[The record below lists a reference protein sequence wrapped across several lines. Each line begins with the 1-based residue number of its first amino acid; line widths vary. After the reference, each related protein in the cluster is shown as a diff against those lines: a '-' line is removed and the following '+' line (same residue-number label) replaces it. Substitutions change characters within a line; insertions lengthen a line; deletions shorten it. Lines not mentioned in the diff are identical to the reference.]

1 MRSLTQCRPRR
12 TAAAAS
18 ATINAIAH
26 GHRISALDASF
37 LHLEKAGARLHVA
50 SVTVFDGPAPPY
62 DELRELIESRL
73 HLVPR
78 FRQRLAHV
86 PLHQGR
92 PVWVDDPHF
101 NLRYHLRHA
110 GLPAPGSEEQLKN
123 LAGRLFAQRLDRTK
137 PLWELW
143 LVDGLRAPADGG
155 AARGPRV
162 ERFALVAKS
171 HHALVDGIEAVDITT
186 VLFDTDPTAA
196 PATPTPPARWTPRP
210 LPSSAQLLTD
220 ALFERAT
227 RPGELARTARAMTRT
242 PRRLLQ
248 GARDGLQSTGALG
261 FAGMRPAPPTP
272 LNVKVGP
279 HRRYTWVDAELAE
292 LQRVKASLGGT
303 VNDAVL
309 AVVAGA
315 LGRFLRHRG
324 VDTEGLA
331 LRALVPVLVRG
342 ESHGR
347 ALGSEAAPMWV
358 ALPVGIEDPVRQ
370 HTAIREATADLGDA
384 TAAIGARA
392 LADLAGFAPPT
403 IMSQAARLQQ
413 RQRFFNLVVT
423 NVPGPQQPL
432 YLLGRR
438 LRALYPVVPLAG
450 GQALGIAVMSYDGRL
465 GFGLLGDYDALA
477 DLDTLADML
486 RASID
491 ALADG
496 ASVPR
501 RAARGRRATRGGAGT
516 GQTRRPAAGRAP

>member
-1 MRSLTQCRPRR
+1 M
-12 TAAAAS
+12 S

-78 FRQRLAHV
+78 FRRRLADV
-86 PLHQGR
+86 PLDQGR

-137 PLWELW
+137 PLWEMW
-143 LVDGLRAPADGG
+143 LVDGLQDD
-155 AARGPRV
+155 
-162 ERFALVAKS
+162 RFALVAKS

-186 VLFDTDPTAA
+186 VLFDAEPSVAPPGAA
-196 PATPTPPARWTPRP
+196 RPWAPRP
-210 LPSSAQLLTD
+210 LPTPAQLLTD

-227 RPGELARTARAMTRT
+227 RPQELVRTARAVVRT
-242 PRRLLQ
+242 PRQLLH
-248 GARDGLQSTGALG
+248 GARDGLQAMGALA

-272 LNVKVGP
+272 LNVKAGP
-279 HRRYTWVDAELAE
+279 HRRYTWVDAELAG
-292 LQRVKASLGGT
+292 LQRVKDALGGT

-324 VDTEGLA
+324 VDTEGLL

-342 ESHGR
+342 EGHGR
-347 ALGSEAAPMWV
+347 ALGSEVAPMWV
-358 ALPVGIEDPVRQ
+358 SLPVGIEDARLQ
-370 HTAIREATADLGDA
+370 HAAIRDA
-384 TAAIGARA
+384 TAELEHARQA
-392 LADLAGFAPPT
+392 VDARSLTELAGFAPPT

-413 RQRFFNLVVT
+413 RHRFFNLVVT

-450 GQALGIAVMSYDGRL
+450 RQALGIAVMSYDGRL

-491 ALADG
+491 ALAES
-496 ASVPR
+496 APSPR
-501 RAARGRRATRGGAGT
+501 RADGPVRPRRSTRAKTAT
-516 GQTRRPAAGRAP
+516 TREPAAGRTR

>member
-1 MRSLTQCRPRR
+1 MP
-12 TAAAAS
+12 TAPDPPAQTATGPDHAAWNNHS
-18 ATINAIAH
+18 ITH

-78 FRQRLAHV
+78 FRQCLANV
-86 PLHQGR
+86 PLNQGR

-101 NLRYHLRHA
+101 NLRYHLRHT

-137 PLWELW
+137 PLWELS
-143 LVDGLRAPADGG
+143 LVDGLSDG
-155 AARGPRV
+155 
-162 ERFALVAKS
+162 RFALVAKS
-171 HHALVDGIEAVDITT
+171 HHALVDGLEAVDITT
-186 VLFDTDPTAA
+186 VLLHPEPGVTVVSA
-196 PATPTPPARWTPRP
+196 PVQRWSPRP
-210 LPSSAQLLTD
+210 LPSAAQLLTD

-227 RPGELARTARAMTRT
+227 QPAELARSMRAVVRT
-242 PRRLLQ
+242 PRQLLD
-248 GARDGLQSTGALG
+248 ATRDGLQAMGALA
-261 FAGMRPAPPTP
+261 FAGVRPAPPTP
-272 LNVKVGP
+272 LNVEVGP
-279 HRRYTWVDAELAE
+279 HRRYTWVDAELAT
-292 LQRVKASLGGT
+292 LQRVKDSLGGT

-324 VDTEGLA
+324 VETDELA

-342 ESHGR
+342 ASHAD
-347 ALGSEAAPMWV
+347 ALGNEIAPMWV
-358 ALPVGIEDPVRQ
+358 QLPVGIADPVRQ
-370 HTAIREATADLGDA
+370 HAVIRDA
-384 TAAIGARA
+384 TAAAVSSQQAVGART
-392 LADLAGFAPPT
+392 LTELAGFAPPT

-450 GQALGIAVMSYDGRL
+450 RQALGVAVMSYDGRL

-477 DLDTLADML
+477 DLDILASML
-486 RASID
+486 SESIT

-501 RAARGRRATRGGAGT
+501 RAARGRARTQRPAA
-516 GQTRRPAAGRAP
+516 RRPAAGSRR

>member
-1 MRSLTQCRPRR
+1 MSRWAIGATPAHNEDRTGPVPPPRR
-12 TAAAAS
+12 
-18 ATINAIAH
+18 ATI
-26 GHRISALDASF
+26 DASPT
-37 LHLEKAGARLHVA
+37 VTA
-50 SVTVFDGPAPPY
+50 SRHSTRRSCTSRRPGRGCTSPRSPSSTGPTPPY
-62 DELRELIESRL
+62 DELRELVESRL

-78 FRQRLAHV
+78 FRQRLADV
-86 PLHQGR
+86 PLNQGR

-143 LVDGLRAPADGG
+143 LVDGPQSAGH
-155 AARGPRV
+155 
-162 ERFALVAKS
+162 RFALVAKS

-186 VLFDTDPTAA
+186 VLFDTEPARRAPAA
-196 PATPTPPARWTPRP
+196 PTGRWAPRP
-210 LPSSAQLLTD
+210 LPSTAQLLTD
-220 ALFERAT
+220 ALVERVT
-227 RPGELARTARAMTRT
+227 QPQELARSARAVLRT
-242 PRRLLQ
+242 PRQLLQ
-248 GARDGLQSTGALG
+248 GARDGLQAMGALR
-261 FAGMRPAPPTP
+261 FAGLRPAPPTP

-292 LQRVKASLGGT
+292 LQRVKDSLGGT

-309 AVVAGA
+309 AAVAGA

-324 VDTEGLA
+324 ADTAGLQ

-342 ESHGR
+342 EGHGR

-370 HTAIREATADLGDA
+370 HAAIRDA
-384 TAAIGARA
+384 TAE
-392 LADLAGFAPPT
+392 LADAQAAIDARTLTQPAGFDSPT

-450 GQALGIAVMSYDGRL
+450 GQALGWRC
-465 GFGLLGDYDALA
+465 
-477 DLDTLADML
+477 
-486 RASID
+486 
-491 ALADG
+491 
-496 ASVPR
+496 
-501 RAARGRRATRGGAGT
+501 
-516 GQTRRPAAGRAP
+516 

>member
-1 MRSLTQCRPRR
+1 MVR
-12 TAAAAS
+12 TW
-18 ATINAIAH
+18 NNQRIAH

-50 SVTVFDGPAPPY
+50 SVTVFDGPTPPY
-62 DELRELIESRL
+62 DELRELVESRL

-78 FRQRLAHV
+78 FRQRLADV
-86 PLHQGR
+86 PLDQGR

-137 PLWELW
+137 PLWEMW
-143 LVDGLRAPADGG
+143 LVDGLSDG
-155 AARGPRV
+155 
-162 ERFALVAKS
+162 RFALVAKS
-171 HHALVDGIEAVDITT
+171 HHALVDGVEAVDITT
-186 VLFDTDPTAA
+186 VLFDTEPAVEPPA
-196 PATPTPPARWTPRP
+196 PARPWTPRP
-210 LPSSAQLLTD
+210 LPTPAQLLTD

-227 RPGELARTARAMTRT
+227 RPQELARSVRAVVRT
-242 PRRLLQ
+242 PRELLH
-248 GARDGLQSTGALG
+248 GARDGLQAMGALA
-261 FAGMRPAPPTP
+261 FAGMRAAPPTP

-292 LQRVKASLGGT
+292 LQRVKDALGGT

-324 VDTEGLA
+324 VDTDGLL
-331 LRALVPVLVRG
+331 LRALVPVVVRG
-342 ESHGR
+342 EGPGR
-347 ALGSEAAPMWV
+347 ALGSEVAPMWV
-358 ALPVGIEDPVRQ
+358 SLPVGIEDPVRQ
-370 HTAIREATADLGDA
+370 HATIRDA
-384 TAAIGARA
+384 TAELDDAQHAVGARA
-392 LADLAGFAPPT
+392 LTELAGFAPPT

-423 NVPGPQQPL
+423 NVPGPQQPM

-450 GQALGIAVMSYDGRL
+450 RQALGVAVMSYDGRL
-465 GFGLLGDYDALA
+465 GFGLLGDYDELA

-501 RAARGRRATRGGAGT
+501 RAARGRSARRSKGSTGSRATGPRK
-516 GQTRRPAAGRAP
+516 PAAERAR

>member
-1 MRSLTQCRPRR
+1 MGAISRAISRPHHTQCRPHR
-12 TAAAAS
+12 TGVAGS
-18 ATINAIAH
+18 WNNQRIAH

-78 FRQRLAHV
+78 FRQRLAGV
-86 PLHQGR
+86 PLDQGR

-101 NLRYHLRHA
+101 NLPYHLRHA

-143 LVDGLRAPADGG
+143 LVDGLQDD
-155 AARGPRV
+155 
-162 ERFALVAKS
+162 RFALVAKS
-171 HHALVDGIEAVDITT
+171 HHALVDGVEAVDITT
-186 VLFDTDPTAA
+186 VLFDTAA
-196 PATPTPPARWTPRP
+196 SAPPPEPAAGWTPRP

-220 ALFERAT
+220 ALFERVT
-227 RPGELARTARAMTRT
+227 RPGELARTARAVVRT

-248 GARDGLQSTGALG
+248 GARDGLQSRGALR
-261 FAGMRPAPPTP
+261 FAGLRPAPTTP

-292 LQRVKASLGGT
+292 LQRVKDSLGGT

-309 AVVAGA
+309 AAVAGA

-324 VDTEGLA
+324 VDTAGLQ

-342 ESHGR
+342 EEHGR
-347 ALGSEAAPMWV
+347 AMGSEVAPMWV

-370 HTAIREATADLGDA
+370 HAAIRDA
-384 TAAIGARA
+384 TSDLEDAHHAIGART
-392 LADLAGFAPPT
+392 LTELAGFAPPT

-413 RQRFFNLVVT
+413 GQRFFNLVVT

-450 GQALGIAVMSYDGRL
+450 NQALGVAVMSYDGRL

-486 RASID
+486 RRSMH
-491 ALADG
+491 ALTDG
-496 ASVPR
+496 ASIPR
-501 RAARGRRATRGGAGT
+501 RAARGRRATRAASASASPSA
-516 GQTRRPAAGRAP
+516 TRRPAAGRTR